1 MDTIAKN
8 TCDVYI
14 KSQLATHTGFGI
26 RADLGEEV
34 FINAAFMKKFD
45 LRIDTVRKLV
55 LAPNPSRPNTPW
67 QAIGMSMDDAGA
79 LVGELVMQ
87 ASEDDAR
94 PIELGIVDAGEE
106 PTARVHI
113 AKLEDRIVEMFDIE
127 SNQFA
132 STASTLAVEMDVSEG
147 EMQLALS
154 RMHNA
159 GEIAKAQVFAK
170 GTQEKASFVLW
181 ARETTWF
188 SL

>member
-55 LAPNPSRPNTPW
+55 LAPNPNRPSTPW

-87 ASEDDAR
+87 ASED
-94 PIELGIVDAGEE
+94 DAGEE